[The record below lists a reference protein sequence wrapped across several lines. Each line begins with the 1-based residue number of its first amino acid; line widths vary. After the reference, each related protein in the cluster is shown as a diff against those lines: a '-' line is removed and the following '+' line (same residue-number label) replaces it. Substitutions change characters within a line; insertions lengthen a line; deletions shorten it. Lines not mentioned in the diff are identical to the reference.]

1 MDTQKQKEL
10 MISWLKD
17 ACAMEKKLE
26 ETLEAYAKGAEDYP
40 ELQEKLEE
48 HIDVTK
54 NQQERLKARIEA
66 LGESV
71 STMKMETEKIMGK
84 MAGTGTS
91 MGFGED
97 SVVKNSVLAFSAEYM
112 EIGSYTAIAT
122 VAKSIGD
129 DETVTL
135 VNEIITEEQAM
146 ADWAES
152 HLQGLVKEFL
162 EKEE

>member
-71 STMKMETEKIMGK
+71 
-84 MAGTGTS
+84 
-91 MGFGED
+91 FNRED
-97 SVVKNSVLAFSAEYM
+97 
-112 EIGSYTAIAT
+112 
-122 VAKSIGD
+122 GD
-129 DETVTL
+129 
-135 VNEIITEEQAM
+135 
-146 ADWAES
+146 
-152 HLQGLVKEFL
+152 
-162 EKEE
+162 